1 MTSREKRALAG
12 KGLDWRTV
20 EAGKHA
26 EAGVIQ
32 LDFSGRVLTVEDGQ
46 VRLALEG
53 MTAELALTYHTV
65 AAMFLARDD
74 RIPRGKVKVPWA
86 DLERFLKESVNLA
99 LDGKIMML
107 RPDGS
112 VGPLRLE
119 GDDGNEG

>member
-12 KGLDWRTV
+12 KGLDWRAV

-26 EAGVIQ
+26 ETGVIQ
-32 LDFSGRVLTVEDGQ
+32 LDFTGRVLTVEDGR

-53 MTAELALTYHTV
+53 LTADVALTYHTV

-74 RIPRGKVKVPWA
+74 RIPRGKAQVPWVE
-86 DLERFLKESVNLA
+86 LERFLKETVGLA

-112 VGPLRLE
+112 IGSLRLE
-119 GDDGNEG
+119 GGEELA